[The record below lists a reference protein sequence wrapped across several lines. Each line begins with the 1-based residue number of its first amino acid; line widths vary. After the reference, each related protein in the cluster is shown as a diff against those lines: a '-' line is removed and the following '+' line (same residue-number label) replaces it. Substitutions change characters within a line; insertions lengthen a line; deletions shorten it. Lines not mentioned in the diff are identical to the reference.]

1 MFCSYDDGGKIQKM
15 NVFDF
20 LNSIN
25 YTKKNILEEDILL
38 EKQYVP
44 FIVNKYLSYFPDT
57 LMHSNK
63 MNHFSFL
70 SKKDQY
76 EYFINSIRK
85 RKRYSKWKKK
95 DENLSKEINI
105 KNIMEYYDCSYKKAE
120 EYLNLLSLDQIR
132 SLTSIFKSKMGVK

>member
-1 MFCSYDDGGKIQKM
+1 M

-57 LMHSNK
+57 LMHSNQ
-63 MNHFSFL
+63 MNKLSFI

-76 EYFINSIRK
+76 EYFINAIRK

-95 DENLSKEINI
+95 
-105 KNIMEYYDCSYKKAE
+105 
-120 EYLNLLSLDQIR
+120 R
-132 SLTSIFKSKMGVK
+132 G

>member
-1 MFCSYDDGGKIQKM
+1 M

-44 FIVNKYLSYFPDT
+44 FVVNRYLSYFPDT
-57 LMHSNK
+57 LMHSNQ
-63 MNHFSFL
+63 MNRVSFI

-76 EYFINSIRK
+76 EYLINAIRK

-95 DENLSKEINI
+95 EDDINKEISL
-105 KNIMEYYDCSYKKAE
+105 KNIMEYFECSYRRAE
-120 EYLNLLSLDQIR
+120 EYFNILNIDQISR
-132 SLTSIFKSKMGVK
+132 INAIFASKMGLK

>member
-1 MFCSYDDGGKIQKM
+1 M

-57 LMHSNK
+57 LMHSNQ
-63 MNHFSFL
+63 MNKLSFI

-76 EYFINSIRK
+76 EYFINAIRK
-85 RKRYSKWKKK
+85 RKRYSKWKRKE
-95 DENLSKEINI
+95 DNLQKEISL
-105 KNIMEYYDCSYKKAE
+105 KNIMEYFECSYKRAE
-120 EYLNLLSLDQIR
+120 EYLNILNNDQIQA
-132 SLTSIFKSKMGVK
+132 IDAIYASKMGLK

>member
-1 MFCSYDDGGKIQKM
+1 M

-44 FIVNKYLSYFPDT
+44 FVVNRYLSYFPDT
-57 LMHSNK
+57 LMHSNQ
-63 MNHFSFL
+63 MNRVSFI

-76 EYFINSIRK
+76 EYLINAIRK

-95 DENLSKEINI
+95 EEDISKEISL
-105 KNIMEYYDCSYKKAE
+105 KNIMEYFECSYKRAE
-120 EYLNLLSLDQIR
+120 EYFSILNTNQI
-132 SLTSIFKSKMGVK
+132 SAINAIFASKMGLK

>member
-1 MFCSYDDGGKIQKM
+1 M

-57 LMHSNK
+57 LMHSNQ
-63 MNHFSFL
+63 MNRVSFI

-76 EYFINSIRK
+76 EYFINAIRK

-95 DENLSKEINI
+95 EDNIEKEILL
-105 KNIMEYYDCSYKKAE
+105 KNIMEYFECSYKRAE
-120 EYLNLLSLDQIR
+120 EYLTILNKSQIN
-132 SLTSIFKSKMGVK
+132 TINVIFASKMGLK

>member
-1 MFCSYDDGGKIQKM
+1 M

-57 LMHSNK
+57 LMHSNQ
-63 MNHFSFL
+63 MNKLSFI

-76 EYFINSIRK
+76 EYFINAIRK

-95 DENLSKEINI
+95 EDNLQKEISL
-105 KNIMEYYDCSYKKAE
+105 KNIMEYFECSYKRAE
-120 EYLNLLSLDQIR
+120 EYLNILNNHQIQA
-132 SLTSIFKSKMGVK
+132 INAIYASKMGLK

>member
-1 MFCSYDDGGKIQKM
+1 M

-57 LMHSNK
+57 LMHSNQ
-63 MNHFSFL
+63 MNKLSFI

-76 EYFINSIRK
+76 EYFINAIRK
-85 RKRYSKWKKK
+85 RKRYSKWKRKE
-95 DENLSKEINI
+95 DNLQKEISL
-105 KNIMEYYDCSYKKAE
+105 KNIMEYFKCSYKRAE
-120 EYLNLLSLDQIR
+120 EYLNILNNHQIQA
-132 SLTSIFKSKMGVK
+132 INAIYASKMGLK

>member
-1 MFCSYDDGGKIQKM
+1 M

-20 LNSIN
+20 LNFIN

-57 LMHSNK
+57 LMHSNQ
-63 MNHFSFL
+63 MNKLSFI

-76 EYFINSIRK
+76 EYFINAIRK

-95 DENLSKEINI
+95 EDNLQKEISL
-105 KNIMEYYDCSYKKAE
+105 KNIMEYFECSYKRAE
-120 EYLNLLSLDQIR
+120 EYLNILNNHQIQA
-132 SLTSIFKSKMGVK
+132 INAIYASKMGLK